1 MKKDRAKKRWPQY
14 FASALIGLALSLA
27 VAFARG
33 LSSGA
38 GIARNAASLSDGFF
52 VAGLLMACFGVLMLI
67 ATTDF
72 FDIFAYGFRNLV
84 AIFAP
89 MAKTR
94 QAMKYYEFKE
104 SRAERRG
111 KKRFFVL
118 VTGLAYLGLALVC
131 LWVYY
136 RFS

>member
-1 MKKDRAKKRWPQY
+1 MKSRNAQRWLQY
-14 FASALIGLALSLA
+14 GVSALVGLALSLA
-27 VAFARG
+27 VAVSRG
-33 LSSGA
+33 LSGSVNLA
-38 GIARNAASLSDGFF
+38 WNARYLSDGFF
-52 VAGLLMACFGVLMLI
+52 VAGLLMTGVGALVLV
-67 ATTDF
+67 ASTDF
-72 FDIFAYGFRNLV
+72 YDIFAYGLRNLV

-118 VTGLAYLGLALVC
+118 VTGLAYLGLALAC

-136 RFS
+136 NC

>member
-14 FASALIGLALSLA
+14 LASALIGLALSLA

-72 FDIFAYGFRNLV
+72 FDIFAYGFRHLV

-118 VTGLAYLGLALVC
+118 VTGLADLGLALAC

-136 RFS
+136 NC

>member
-1 MKKDRAKKRWPQY
+1 M
-14 FASALIGLALSLA
+14 
-27 VAFARG
+27 AFARG

-118 VTGLAYLGLALVC
+118 VTGLAYLLLALAC

-136 RFS
+136 NC

>member
-14 FASALIGLALSLA
+14 LASALIGLALSLA

-52 VAGLLMACFGVLMLI
+52 VAGLLMTGVGALVLV
-67 ATTDF
+67 ASTDF
-72 FDIFAYGFRNLV
+72 FDIFTYGFKSLLV
-84 AIFAP
+84 LFTP
-89 MAKTR
+89 LKKPREHMTFFDYK
-94 QAMKYYEFKE
+94 QE
-104 SRAERRG
+104 RAGRRG
-111 KKRFFVL
+111 GKQFFL
-118 VTGLAYLGLALVC
+118 LFTGLAFLLLALAC

-136 RFS
+136 NC

>member
-1 MKKDRAKKRWPQY
+1 MPVGVLPVLVNA
-14 FASALIGLALSLA
+14 
-27 VAFARG
+27 
-33 LSSGA
+33 
-38 GIARNAASLSDGFF
+38 IARNAASLSDGFF

-72 FDIFAYGFRNLV
+72 FDIFAYGLRNLV

-111 KKRFFVL
+111 EKRFFVL

>member
-1 MKKDRAKKRWPQY
+1 MKSRNAQRWLQY
-14 FASALIGLALSLA
+14 GVSALVGLALSLTVA
-27 VAFARG
+27 VSRG
-33 LSSGA
+33 LSGSVNLA
-38 GIARNAASLSDGFF
+38 WNARYLSDGFF

-72 FDIFAYGFRNLV
+72 FDIFAYGLRNLV

-118 VTGLAYLGLALVC
+118 VTGLAYLGLALAC

-136 RFS
+136 NC